1 MSMRNQ
7 PLSENFGRARVVRN
21 LTSFAAA
28 IVVALMATAASAQ
41 QSFKTPEEAA
51 AALVKAARA
60 GDLKSLLSVLGES
73 GADIVSSGDNV
84 ADAETRKKFVT
95 AYDVK
100 HQIAMEGNSKAI
112 LVIGSEEFPLPIP
125 LVQKKGAWQ
134 FDTNAGRDEIIFRRI
149 GRNEFNTIQTCLAYV
164 DAQNEYA
171 SKDRGSGVGVYAQ
184 QFISD
189 PGTKNGLYWPTAAG
203 EEPSP
208 LGELFARATDEG
220 YRVGG
225 GRSPYHGYNYRIL
238 TEQGA
243 AAQGGSID
251 YRVKG
256 KMIGGFALVAYPAI
270 YRNSGV
276 MTFIV
281 NHEGIVFEKDL
292 GPNTTRIA
300 EQMSEFNPDKTWSK
314 ADTTP
319 SPE

>member
-1 MSMRNQ
+1 MRNQ
-7 PLSENFGRARVVRN
+7 SSPESLCRTRVFGN
-21 LTSFAAA
+21 LASFVAA

-41 QSFKTPEEAA
+41 QPFKTPEEAA
-51 AALVKAARA
+51 DALVKAARV
-60 GDLKSLLSVLGES
+60 GDLKSLLSVLGEG
-73 GADIVSSGDNV
+73 GAEIVSSGDNV

-112 LVIGSEEFPLPIP
+112 LIIGSEEFPLPIP

-134 FDTNAGRDEIIFRRI
+134 FDTDAGRDEIIFRRI
-149 GRNEFNTIQTCLAYV
+149 GRNELNTVQACLAYV

-171 SKDRGSGVGVYAQ
+171 SKDRGSGVGSYAQ

-208 LGELFARATDEG
+208 LGELIARATGEG

-225 GRSPYHGYNYRIL
+225 GRTPYHGYNYRIL

-256 KMIGGFALVAYPAI
+256 KMIGGFALVAYPAT

-276 MTFIV
+276 MTFVV

-300 EQMSEFNPDKTWSK
+300 ERMSEFNPDKSWSK

-319 SPE
+319 SPD